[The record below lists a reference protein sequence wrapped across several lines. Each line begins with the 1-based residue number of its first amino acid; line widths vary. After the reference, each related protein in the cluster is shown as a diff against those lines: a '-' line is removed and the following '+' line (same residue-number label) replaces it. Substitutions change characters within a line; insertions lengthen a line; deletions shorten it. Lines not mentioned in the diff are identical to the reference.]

1 MSCLERIKQH
11 SNLPNFGILSKTK
24 LYLPNAN
31 IQHNILGKWSL
42 DWIDSD
48 RCVIGFVEQDQSQ
61 NITFEITGCYEIM
74 NDNLTLINKSD
85 FLLYWSG
92 VFTYDP
98 FLSIINI
105 TISDSYL
112 KSDIKENNTFE
123 PMKNILSGNR
133 LGEKTNPKPLIIEN
147 SKEESRPVKIKSPK
161 PVFVEAKKVKEKVID
176 LPTNSYQVCKTDKPD
191 VYHVFQNKKY
201 ISTCLIPNMKTSR
214 YMQELFEH
222 KQIDEMVS
230 MDMKLHI
237 NTNRYYPNL

>member
-24 LYLPNAN
+24 LYLPNTN
-31 IQHNILGKWSL
+31 IQHSILGKWSL

-85 FLLYWSG
+85 FLLYWSR
-92 VFTYDP
+92 VFSYEP

-112 KSDIKENNTFE
+112 KNTLD
-123 PMKNILSGNR
+123 PANMLVQ
-133 LGEKTNPKPLIIEN
+133 KTNPKPLIIEN
-147 SKEESRPVKIKSPK
+147 TKEESRSVKIKSPK

-176 LPTNSYQVCKTDKPD
+176 LPINSFQVCKTDKPD

-214 YMQELFEH
+214 YMQDLFEH
-222 KQIDEMVS
+222 KQIDEMVN
-230 MDMKLHI
+230 MDMKLHV